1 MLTSCPELI
10 SPTLA
15 SSSEVYSMTSYDKLK
30 SVKIAGLTGDQQTA
44 LVANKCLE
52 SGEAKCIYYIDAFS
66 LSDLFTLY

>member
-1 MLTSCPELI
+1 
-10 SPTLA
+10 
-15 SSSEVYSMTSYDKLK
+15 MTSYDKLK